1 MRTLKEWRFLPYEK
15 LPCYENMAI
24 DEYLIKYY
32 EKTKR
37 PVLRFYG
44 WTPPSISIGKYQD
57 AMNDI
62 NIEICTD
69 DDMTIVRRMTGGGAI
84 LHDEE
89 LTYSIVC
96 SEEDIDCKN
105 LPVKET
111 FEKLNTFIINMYK
124 EMGLKAVYAKDFSKK
139 MKFGEPVP
147 FCFSCNEEYDILV
160 RGKKLGGNAQS
171 RKKDI
176 IFQHGSIPFENG
188 RDKAAKYFIR
198 KINFDNYTTL
208 REALK
213 KKITVDEAIKKL
225 EGAFKKTLKV
235 KLREEKLNDREKEA
249 VDKLVIEK
257 YSSDEWNIKGENN
270 NGHRG

>member
-1 MRTLKEWRFLPYEK
+1 MRVLKEWRLLPFER

-24 DEYLIKYY
+24 DEYLLKYY
-32 EKTKR
+32 EKTRR
-37 PVLRFYG
+37 PVLRVYG
-44 WTPPSISIGKYQD
+44 WAPASISIGKYQD
-57 AMNDI
+57 AINDI

-89 LTYSIVC
+89 VTYSIVC
-96 SEEDIDCKN
+96 SEEDIGCRN

-111 FEKLNTFIINMYK
+111 YEKLNVFIINMYR
-124 EMGLKAVYAKDFSKK
+124 ELGAKAVYAKDYSKK

-147 FCFSCNEEYDILV
+147 FCFSCNEEYDILI

-176 IFQHGSIPFENG
+176 IFQHGSIPLENG
-188 RDKAAKYFIR
+188 RDKVVKYFVK

-208 REALK
+208 REVLK
-213 KKITVDEAIKKL
+213 KKMNADEAAAKL
-225 EGAFKKTLKV
+225 INAFKRTLKV
-235 KLREEKLNDREKEA
+235 RVKEEKLSDREKEA
-249 VDKLVIEK
+249 VDKLVIDK

-270 NGHRG
+270 NGHRA

>member
-1 MRTLKEWRFLPYEK
+1 
-15 LPCYENMAI
+15 MAI

-32 EKTKR
+32 EKTKK

-44 WTPPSISIGKYQD
+44 WSPASISIGKYQD
-57 AMNDI
+57 ALNDI
-62 NIEICTD
+62 NIEACTD
-69 DDMTIVRRMTGGGAI
+69 DDMAVIRRMTGGGAI

-89 LTYSIVC
+89 LTYSLVC
-96 SEEDIDCKN
+96 SEEDMGCKN
-105 LPVKET
+105 MPVKET
-111 FEKLNTFIINMYK
+111 FEKLNAFILNLYK
-124 EMGLKAVYAKDFSKK
+124 ELGLKASYARDSGKK
-139 MKFGEPVP
+139 MKFGDPVP

-171 RKKDI
+171 RKKNI

-188 RDKAAKYFIR
+188 RDKAAKYFNG

-213 KKITVDEAIKKL
+213 KKITVEEAAKKL
-225 EGAFKKTLKV
+225 EGAFKRTLKV
-235 KLREEKLNDREKEA
+235 RLKEEKLAEKEKEC

-270 NGHRG
+270 NGRRG

>member
-1 MRTLKEWRFLPYEK
+1 MAFLAYEK

-44 WTPPSISIGKYQD
+44 WAPASISIGKYQN

-62 NIEICTD
+62 NIEVCTD

-105 LPVKET
+105 LPVKQT
-111 FEKLNTFIINMYK
+111 FEKLNAFILNMYK
-124 EMGLKAVYAKDFSKK
+124 ELGLKAAYAKDSGKKVKFS
-139 MKFGEPVP
+139 EPVP
-147 FCFSCNEEYDILV
+147 FCFSCNEEYDILIK
-160 RGKKLGGNAQS
+160 GKKLGGNAQN

-188 RDKAAKYFIR
+188 RDKASRYFIK

-213 KKITVDEAIKKL
+213 KKITVDEAAKKL
-225 EGAFKKTLKV
+225 EGAFKRTLKV
-235 KLREEKLNDREKEA
+235 RLKEEKLNDREKEA
-249 VDKLVIEK
+249 VDKFVIEK

-270 NGHRG
+270 NGHRA

>member
-1 MRTLKEWRFLPYEK
+1 
-15 LPCYENMAI
+15 MAI
-24 DEYLIKYY
+24 DEYMIKYY

-44 WTPPSISIGKYQD
+44 WSPASISIGKYQD

-62 NIEICTD
+62 NIEVCTD

-89 LTYSIVC
+89 LTYSVVC
-96 SEEDIDCKN
+96 SEEDIGCKN
-105 LPVKET
+105 LSVKQA
-111 FEKLNTFIINMYK
+111 FEKLNAFVLNMYR
-124 EMGLKAVYAKDFSKK
+124 ELGLKAVYAKDFSKK

-160 RGKKLGGNAQS
+160 RGKKLGGNAQN

-176 IFQHGSIPFENG
+176 IFQHGSIPFEHG
-188 RDKAAKYFIR
+188 RDKAARYFIR

-208 REALK
+208 PEALK
-213 KKITVDEAIKKL
+213 KKISVDEVSKKL
-225 EGAFKKTLKV
+225 EGAFKKMFKIKLK
-235 KLREEKLNDREKEA
+235 EEKLNDREKEA

-257 YSSDEWNIKGENN
+257 YSSDEWNIKGESN
-270 NGHRG
+270 NGHRA